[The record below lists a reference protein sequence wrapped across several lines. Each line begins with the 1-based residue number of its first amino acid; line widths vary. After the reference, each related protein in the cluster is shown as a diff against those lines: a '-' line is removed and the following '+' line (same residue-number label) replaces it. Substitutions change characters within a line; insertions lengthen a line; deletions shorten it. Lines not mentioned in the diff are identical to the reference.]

1 MATMAEGEE
10 TAVIAK
16 YDYTAENGQELSIKK
31 SERLILLDNSKDWW
45 RVKNADNK
53 QGYVPSNYVK
63 MAKPRPSIFS
73 SLLKNRTK
81 KQEGVQTAASPD
93 MPLPVRKWEHAAQTA
108 PGQCPSH
115 HQPASTFYTSHC
127 EV

>member
-45 RVKNADNK
+45 RVKNSDNK
-53 QGYVPSNYVK
+53 Q
-63 MAKPRPSIFS
+63 
-73 SLLKNRTK
+73 
-81 KQEGVQTAASPD
+81 ASGE
-93 MPLPVRKWEHAAQTA
+93 EHAMS
-108 PGQCPSH
+108 GLVVDWLRVSSDNK
-115 HQPASTFYTSHC
+115 PAS
-127 EV
+127 VGGWWVWGVP

>member
-45 RVKNADNK
+45 RVKNSDNK
-53 QGYVPSNYVK
+53 Q
-63 MAKPRPSIFS
+63 
-73 SLLKNRTK
+73 
-81 KQEGVQTAASPD
+81 ASGE
-93 MPLPVRKWEHAAQTA
+93 EHAVSGLMVDWLRVSSDNKQ
-108 PGQCPSH
+108 
-115 HQPASTFYTSHC
+115 ASVGGGCREWFNGGLVAC
-127 EV
+127 QL